1 VVAVDGAPVD
11 PIHAELVAMAMR
23 QRRPDRA
30 LLARAAAGREAV
42 SFGADPVLTLALV
55 VWPSTRVTAAQTS
68 LGSES
73 RLPGRGP

>member
-1 VVAVDGAPVD
+1 MVAVEGAPVD
-11 PIHAELVAMAMR
+11 AIHAELVAVAMR

-55 VWPSTRVTAAQTS
+55 VWPSEKVTAAQTATRS
-68 LGSES
+68 GM
-73 RLPGRGP
+73 